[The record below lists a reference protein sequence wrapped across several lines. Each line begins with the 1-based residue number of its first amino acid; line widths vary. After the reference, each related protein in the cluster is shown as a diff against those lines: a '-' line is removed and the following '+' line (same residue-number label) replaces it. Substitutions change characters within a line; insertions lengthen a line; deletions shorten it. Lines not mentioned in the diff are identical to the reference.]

1 MKIRLIPVLFFKDGS
16 LVRSENFDLHQ
27 ILGDPFVQVERYNS
41 WNVDEI
47 IYLDISKNDSF
58 EIKNKSNS
66 TIRSFF
72 EVMKSASKRCFSPIV
87 FGGGIKNLEDAKK
100 CFQNGADKISINSI
114 CLSQIEIISEFANT
128 FGKQSIVVSI
138 DVKKIGSNYVIYNSK
153 NDSIAEKDLFSYVKD
168 VEKKGAGEILLNS
181 VDRDGTGEGFDINLI
196 NQINNLIKI
205 PLIPCG
211 GAGTVDHISELL
223 DKVNLSAIAAGNIFN
238 FTERSYE
245 NIKNFLKKK
254 GYNFR

>member
-1 MKIRLIPVLFFKDGS
+1 
-16 LVRSENFDLHQ
+16 
-27 ILGDPFVQVERYNS
+27 
-41 WNVDEI
+41 
-47 IYLDISKNDSF
+47 
-58 EIKNKSNS
+58 
-66 TIRSFF
+66 
-72 EVMKSASKRCFSPIV
+72 MKSASKRCFSPIV

-138 DVKKIGSNYVIYNSK
+138 DVKKIDSNYVIYNSK

-181 VDRDGTGEGFDINLI
+181 VDRDGAGEGFDINLI

-211 GAGTVDHISELL
+211 GAGTADHISELL